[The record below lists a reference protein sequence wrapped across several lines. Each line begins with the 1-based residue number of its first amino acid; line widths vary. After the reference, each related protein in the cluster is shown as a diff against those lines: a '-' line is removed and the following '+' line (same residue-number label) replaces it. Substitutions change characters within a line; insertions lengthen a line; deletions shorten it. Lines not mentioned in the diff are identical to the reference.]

1 MKKLLLLLLSLLTAL
16 SLSFAVACD
25 DDDSTAE
32 SQDSSPVIEDSSTED
47 SSSENENSSSGN
59 EEQAVLTGVEYVSGV
74 TNLELG
80 SDAEFEELVLKLSY
94 SDGTSKEA
102 TYAELDK
109 SALTVTCDT
118 SKLGA
123 ATAEI
128 EYNGFSVEAGLRV
141 YCWADS
147 VTVPASISAFAS
159 NKGATSNFKDKT
171 QGYLVGDD
179 GAFSF
184 SPIVAAYDADGKLLY
199 FDAPGEVEIVATLY
213 VLTEGEYVE
222 VSDMATYVEV
232 DALNASFDFTES
244 AIGNS
249 FKLVV
254 YPRLLEDAGEDAEVI
269 AELSNSLEFKV
280 IDGYNVYTAADLLL
294 WDNNNADV
302 AAFRA
307 EKGITVDASTVSALV
322 LHNNIALTASD
333 IPSCHI
339 YDEERDADHFAGLS
353 NEKKA
358 RLQGSLKDYSFI
370 LDRNLGD
377 NGQFTFE
384 GNYFTLDASAVPYV
398 MKESGD
404 DNLEILPTSIVS
416 HASLFRVRG
425 NASADSTTTTED
437 FHMNNVNLIGNLN
450 RQENVESSG
459 GLILAKFELT
469 KGTTYNMVSKGWYI
483 NNFVSQNATGHE
495 FVIDSCIFEDS
506 YNSLL
511 YVWGGLVEIKNSR
524 IYGAGGP
531 AIIADHVS
539 PDDNTSGRTGSG
551 GWISHIVIDEASEV
565 ASYVTGQE
573 AWFAE
578 FNAQSAAAA
587 IMATDAIF
595 NSFNRTFVTKT
606 TDEGG
611 NTQSLLNLMM
621 IFKSGEAEGMTADPI
636 IAKAEI
642 GANHVLDFEDPYT
655 KGFIYN
661 SNILGTGAPIFQ
673 STTTAGLIAYAGLQ
687 SVPFEPYQ
695 LPILFTLTGGTTPV
709 NYSTGEHL
717 ALPIAQDTGY
727 LNLFYAPAGSKGY
740 MGIVLGDYRAL
751 Q

>member
-1 MKKLLLLLLSLLTAL
+1 MKKFWLLLLSLLTAL

-25 DDDSTAE
+25 DADSTSE

-47 SSSENENSSSGN
+47 SNSSGNDSSSSGN
-59 EEQAVLTGVEYVSGV
+59 EEQAVLAGVEYLSGV

-80 SDAEFEELVLKLSY
+80 ADAEFEELVLKLSY

-213 VLTEGEYVE
+213 LLTEEEYVE

-307 EKGITVDASTVSALV
+307 EKGVTVDASTVNTLV
-322 LHNNIALTASD
+322 LHNNISLTASD

-339 YDEERDADHFAGLS
+339 YDEVRDADHFAGLS

-358 RLQGSLKDYSFI
+358 RLQGSLKDYAFI
-370 LDRNLGD
+370 MDRHLGD

-404 DNLEILPTSIVS
+404 DNLERLPTSIVS
-416 HASLFRVRG
+416 HASLFRIRG
-425 NASADSTTTTED
+425 TAHSDGTTATENFD
-437 FHMNNVNLIGNLN
+437 IRNVNLIGNLN
-450 RQENVESSG
+450 RQETVESSG
-459 GLILAKFELT
+459 GLILAKFELA
-469 KGTTYNMVSKGWYI
+469 KGTTYNMVSKSWYI
-483 NNFVSQNATGHE
+483 NNFVSENATGHE
-495 FVIDSCIFEDS
+495 VVIDSCIFEDS

-511 YVWGGLVEIKNSR
+511 YIWGGLVEIKNSR

-539 PDDNTSGRTGSG
+539 PDDDTAGRTGSG
-551 GWISHIVIDEASEV
+551 GWTSHIVIDEASEV
-565 ASYVTGQE
+565 ASYVTGKE

-578 FNAQSAAAA
+578 FNAQSAVGQ

-611 NTQSLLNLMM
+611 NTQSLLNLM
-621 IFKSGEAEGMTADPI
+621 IVIKSGDAEGMAFNPI
-636 IAKAEI
+636 LGKVEI
-642 GANHVLDFEDPYT
+642 GENHKLNFEGAYT
-655 KGFIYN
+655 APFLAGLSKM
-661 SNILGTGAPIFQ
+661 GAPIFQ
-673 STTTAGLIAYAGLQ
+673 GATEAGIIAYGGQDPATDGATPL
-687 SVPFEPYQ
+687 VY
-695 LPILFTLTGGTTPV
+695 TLTGLSTMTHV
-709 NYSTGEHL
+709 NFLAGEHL
-717 ALPIAQDTGY
+717 ALPIAGDSGY
-727 LNLFYAPAGSKGY
+727 LNLFYAQAGSAGY

-751 Q
+751 K

>member
-16 SLSFAVACD
+16 SLSFAVACGD
-25 DDDSTAE
+25 EDSTSE
-32 SQDSSPVIEDSSTED
+32 SQSQDSSSVIEDSSSGND
-47 SSSENENSSSGN
+47 SSSSGN
-59 EEQAVLTGVEYVSGV
+59 EEQAVLTGVEYLSGV

-80 SDAEFEELVLKLSY
+80 ADAEFEELVLNLSY

-128 EYNGFSVEAGLRV
+128 EYNGFSVEVGLRV

-147 VTVPASISAFAS
+147 VTVPTSISVFAS
-159 NKGATSNFKDKT
+159 NKGASSSFKDKT

-269 AELSNSLEFKV
+269 VELSNSLEFKV

-307 EKGITVDASTVSALV
+307 EKGVTVDASTVSALV

-339 YDEERDADHFAGLS
+339 YDEVRDADHFAGLS
-353 NEKKA
+353 DEKKA

-370 LDRNLGD
+370 LDRNLGE
-377 NGQFTFE
+377 NGQFAFE

-398 MKESGD
+398 MKEDGD
-404 DNLEILPTSIVS
+404 NNLEVLPTSIVS
-416 HASLFRVRG
+416 HASLFRIRG
-425 NASADSTTTTED
+425 AAHTDGTTATENFD
-437 FHMNNVNLIGNLN
+437 IRNVNLIGNLN

-459 GLILAKFELT
+459 GLILAKFELA
-469 KGTTYNMVSKGWYI
+469 KGTTYNMVSRGWYI
-483 NNFVSQNATGHE
+483 NNFVSENATGHE
-495 FVIDSCIFEDS
+495 VVIDSCIFEDS

-531 AIIADHVS
+531 AIIADHVT
-539 PDDNTSGRTGSG
+539 PDDDTAGRTGSG
-551 GWISHIVIDEASEV
+551 GWTSHIVIDEASEV

-578 FNAQSAAAA
+578 FNAQTAAAA

-595 NSFNRTFVTKT
+595 NSFNRTFVTKA

-611 NTQSLLNLMM
+611 NTQSLLNLM
-621 IFKSGEAEGMTADPI
+621 IVFKSGEAEGMTADPI

-642 GANHVLDFEDPYT
+642 GANHVLDFEDLYT

-673 STTTAGLIAYAGLQ
+673 STTKAGLIAYAGLDTNT
-687 SVPFEPYQ
+687 

-709 NYSTGEHL
+709 NYLAGEHL
-717 ALPIAQDTGY
+717 ALPVAQDTGY
-727 LNLFYAPAGSKGY
+727 LNLFYAPAGSQGY

-751 Q
+751 N